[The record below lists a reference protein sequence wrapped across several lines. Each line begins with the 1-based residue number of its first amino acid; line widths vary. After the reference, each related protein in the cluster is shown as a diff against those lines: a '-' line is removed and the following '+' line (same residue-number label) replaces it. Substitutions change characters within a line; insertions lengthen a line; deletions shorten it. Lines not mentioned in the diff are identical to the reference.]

1 MKPANASA
9 MRSTR
14 DQVSVHRHIQS
25 PDELTLSFRLSQSEC
40 PGTLVT
46 QHAIRTS
53 RGDVAPCASQAVSPA
68 QFRTRWPRPAASNSG
83 GNVPAKVILSNYA
96 PAINM
101 LGRCWEL
108 GWGLP
113 VDLQRAADCYQRA
126 AEAGL

>member
-9 MRSTR
+9 MRSTS

-53 RGDVAPCASQAVSPA
+53 RGEVAPCASQAVSPA

-83 GNVPAKVILSNYA
+83 GNVPAKVILSNYGDYD
-96 PAINM
+96 M
-101 LGRCWEL
+101 
-108 GWGLP
+108 
-113 VDLQRAADCYQRA
+113 
-126 AEAGL
+126 AEVFREAVR